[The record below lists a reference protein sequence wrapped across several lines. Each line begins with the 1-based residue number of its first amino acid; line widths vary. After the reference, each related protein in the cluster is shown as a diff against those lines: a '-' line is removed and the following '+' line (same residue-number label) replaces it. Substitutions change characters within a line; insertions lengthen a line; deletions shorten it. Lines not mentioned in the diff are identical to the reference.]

1 MECACEDDG
10 GCDVCVC
17 VCVCVC
23 VHVCV
28 WRVCVCGVCMS
39 ACGVCGVCV
48 WSECVDYCVIP
59 GQLTCSAVI
68 MCVHMLF
75 CVAS

>member
-1 MECACEDDG
+1 MRMMVG
-10 GCDVCVC
+10 VMCVC
-17 VCVCVC
+17 VCACVC
-23 VHVCV
+23 MEGVCV
-28 WRVCVCGVCMS
+28 WSVHECMWS
-39 ACGVCGVCV
+39 VCGVCV

-59 GQLTCSAVI
+59 GQLTCSVT